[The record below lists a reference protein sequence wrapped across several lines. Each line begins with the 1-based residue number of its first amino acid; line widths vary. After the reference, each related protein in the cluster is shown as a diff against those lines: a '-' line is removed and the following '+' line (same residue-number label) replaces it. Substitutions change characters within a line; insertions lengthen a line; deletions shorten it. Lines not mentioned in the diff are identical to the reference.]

1 MSNLTVLDLSDG
13 QHSIE
18 NRESTFDMRIMRS
31 WSELARSGRAFKNLR
46 VLMLG
51 WQEKIDNWIFDF
63 LDEFPKLRLLIISR
77 CRNFDHKNHR
87 DWEDNAWSHHWT
99 FMPSKRGVK
108 HLRTLL
114 DDKSLYKG
122 KIAGMHHESGLDPAN
137 ADSQHSLAP
146 NIPLLELWLG
156 TPRAWT
162 HIMDEYAGTGTI
174 YFRKK
179 RHEKFNPLK
188 KETTI
193 KEAVSQARPS
203 QVASS
208 PNARPKEPSSV
219 QRRNAKHSAASLLAE
234 LSSGS

>member
-1 MSNLTVLDLSDG
+1 
-13 QHSIE
+13 
-18 NRESTFDMRIMRS
+18 MRS
-31 WSELARSGRAFKNLR
+31 WSELARSGRAFRNLR

-51 WQEKIDNWIFDF
+51 WQEKIDSWIFDF
-63 LDEFPKLRLLIISR
+63 LDDFPKLRLLIISR

-122 KIAGMHHESGLDPAN
+122 KVAGMHHESGLDPAN
-137 ADSQHSLAP
+137 ADSQHSSAP
-146 NIPLLELWLG
+146 KIPLLELWLG

-174 YFRKK
+174 YFRRKC
-179 RHEKFNPLK
+179 HEKSIPLK
-188 KETTI
+188 KEITV
-193 KEAVSQARPS
+193 KEAVNQPRPS
-203 QVASS
+203 QLV
-208 PNARPKEPSSV
+208 PPQNLRLKEPSPF
-219 QRRNAKHSAASLLAE
+219 QRRSAKHSAASLLAE
-234 LSSGS
+234 LSSGG